1 MQKIM
6 PNEGIPF
13 RALDTFLSFRS
24 ASSVV
29 LNETDK
35 FLMERI
41 KTIQMSI
48 KVGFLLPF
56 WEEFKVFERT
66 FHCT

>member
-56 WEEFKVFERT
+56 
-66 FHCT
+66 